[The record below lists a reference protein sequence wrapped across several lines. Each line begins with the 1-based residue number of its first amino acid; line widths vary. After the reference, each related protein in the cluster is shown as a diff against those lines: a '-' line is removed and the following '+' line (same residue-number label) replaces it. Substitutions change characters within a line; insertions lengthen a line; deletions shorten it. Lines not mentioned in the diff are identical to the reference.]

1 MALEQA
7 AVLFAASTYFFL
19 RFLAGEARAD
29 AFRRLGPSSYNQNRE
44 VRDGR

>member
-19 RFLAGEARAD
+19 RFLGGDERAET
-29 AFRRLGPSSYNQNRE
+29 FRRLERSS
-44 VRDGR
+44 